1 MKQFTKIC
9 LILAAVLAVLG
20 ILGLGTGLLL
30 GASPNQLMR
39 QTPVYE
45 LQQKYEH
52 FDDHHEDTWDLDLD
66 WDLDEEHD

>member
-39 QTPVYE
+39 QTPAYE
-45 LQQKYEH
+45 LHQKYEH
-52 FDDHHEDTWDLDLD
+52 FDEHHEDTWD

>member
-45 LQQKYEH
+45 LHQKYEH
-52 FDDHHEDTWDLDLD
+52 FDEHHEDTWDWDL
-66 WDLDEEHD
+66 DLDEEHD